1 MLSFTNNSPST
12 LLLSSLSFY
21 SSTPPPPL
29 SSLSLSLSYRSSL
42 VSFLSLSLMQ
52 ASLAAEV
59 GASVT
64 GGLVQNARMAVL
76 PTVIPAHA
84 FGLWF
89 IASLLPMR
97 RVWRDPAPRQVCFAV
112 SVCMLSA

>member
-1 MLSFTNNSPST
+1 
-12 LLLSSLSFY
+12 
-21 SSTPPPPL
+21 
-29 SSLSLSLSYRSSL
+29 
-42 VSFLSLSLMQ
+42 
-52 ASLAAEV
+52 
-59 GASVT
+59 
-64 GGLVQNARMAVL
+64 LVQNARMAVL